1 MSAIIVAYSYF
12 VSCLYLLLH
21 LAAIR
26 CFAIALAIVAASS
39 PPPSSIRH
47 EWFAVHPPLP
57 YIDLPRSCAVT
68 MSHRKFEAP
77 RHGSLG
83 FLPRKRT
90 KSHRGRIRSFPKDN
104 PSVKPH
110 LTAFMGFKAGMTH
123 ILRDVDKPGSKLHK
137 REAVEAVTILECP
150 PMNVVGLVGYTQ
162 TPRGL
167 RTLSTVWTT
176 HLNESVKR
184 RFYKNWYRS
193 KKKAFDRYARRVAD
207 ENNKDIEHELQ
218 RLKKHAQVIRVL
230 AHTQIRLVKLR
241 QKKAHLIEIQ
251 VNGGDVAAKVD
262 YAKSLFERQIPVA
275 SVFSVDEHIDVLGV
289 TKGHGYNGVISR
301 WGVARLPRK
310 THRGLRKVACIGA
323 WHPARV
329 SFQVSRAGQY
339 GYHHRTE
346 INKKI
351 YRIGA
356 GSKPGSVGEA
366 KPLAEA
372 DPKNAS
378 TANDLTE
385 KSITPLGGFVQ
396 YGEVNEDYLMIKGCV
411 VGTTKRVLTLRKTL
425 VPQVKRAALEKAS
438 EGIKFI
444 DTSSKF
450 GHGRF
455 QTQAEKD
462 AFFGPTKKRAPWAA
476 ESSAQ

>member
-1 MSAIIVAYSYF
+1 
-12 VSCLYLLLH
+12 
-21 LAAIR
+21 
-26 CFAIALAIVAASS
+26 
-39 PPPSSIRH
+39 
-47 EWFAVHPPLP
+47 
-57 YIDLPRSCAVT
+57 
-68 MSHRKFEAP
+68 MSHRKFEQP

-90 KSHRGRIRSFPKDN
+90 KSHRGRIRSFPKDVQ
-104 PSVKPH
+104 SQKPH

-123 ILRDVDKPGSKLHK
+123 VLREVDKPGSKLHK
-137 REAVEAVTILECP
+137 RETVEAVTIVECP
-150 PMNVVGLVGYTQ
+150 PMNVVGLVGYVN

-207 ENNKDIEHELQ
+207 ENNKDVDTELA
-218 RLKKHAQVIRVL
+218 RLKKHAHVIRIL

-262 YAKSLFERQIPVA
+262 FAKDLFEKQVPVA
-275 SVFSVDEHIDVLGV
+275 SVFTVNDHIDILGV
-289 TKGHGYNGVISR
+289 TKGHGYSGVINR

-329 SFQVSRAGQY
+329 AFQISRPGQY

-356 GSKPGSVGEA
+356 GSKPAAGSDGKTA
-366 KPLAEA
+366 TPDL
-372 DPKNAS
+372 KNAS
-378 TANDLTE
+378 TPSDLTE

-396 YGEVNEDYLMIKGCV
+396 YGEVNEDFLMIKGGV
-411 VGTTKRVLTLRKTL
+411 VGVVKRVLTLRKTL
-425 VPQVKRAALEKAS
+425 VPQVKRAATEKVS
-438 EGIKFI
+438 ENIKFI

-455 QTQAEKD
+455 QTLEEKNT
-462 AFFGPTKKRAPWAA
+462 FFGPRKHGAA
-476 ESSAQ
+476 AGEASA